1 MSDNNNDKNSHPP
14 DVMVREMP
22 SEMRPRE
29 RLEQFG
35 ASALGKEE
43 LVAILLRMG
52 AQGESVV
59 TVSKRLLTRFGN
71 LRSLASASLE
81 EIADVRGIGRVKAI
95 TIKAAMELGMRLAA
109 EEVNREEPI
118 RSSEDVW
125 RIYGPEMRQL
135 EHEEF
140 RVVLL
145 DTKNQALKFHTVSV
159 GTLNVS
165 LVHPREVFREAIR
178 RGCHSIICVHNHP
191 SGDPTPS
198 ADDIAVTKDL
208 VKAGEIMKIR
218 VLDHVIIGETRW
230 VSMQETG
237 LI

>member
-1 MSDNNNDKNSHPP
+1 MSDNNNDTNSRPP

-35 ASALGKEE
+35 ASALSKEE

-59 TVSKRLLTRFGN
+59 SVSKRLLTRFGN
-71 LRSLASASLE
+71 LRALASASLE
-81 EIADVRGIGRVKAI
+81 EIAGVRGIGRVKAI

-159 GTLNVS
+159 GTLNAS

-208 VKAGEIMKIR
+208 VKVGEIMKIR

-237 LI
+237 LL

>member
-1 MSDNNNDKNSHPP
+1 MSDTKSDTNSRPP

-35 ASALGKEE
+35 ASALSKEE
-43 LVAILLRMG
+43 LVASLLRMG
-52 AQGESVV
+52 AQGEAVV
-59 TVSKRLLTRFGN
+59 SVSKRLLTRFGD

-95 TIKAAMELGMRLAA
+95 TIKAAMELGMRLA
-109 EEVNREEPI
+109 EEKVDRSEPI
-118 RSSEDVW
+118 RTAEDVW
-125 RIYGPEMRQL
+125 RLYGPRMRQPDK
-135 EHEEF
+135 ERF
-140 RVVLL
+140 CVILL
-145 DTKNQALKFHTVSV
+145 DTKNQVLEFHTVSV
-159 GTLNVS
+159 GTLNAS